1 QISLHSQGVA
11 GMNALNLLKKDHAS
25 IKSLFGRFDRASK
38 TDLDKRSDL
47 FEQIRR
53 ELQIHSRAEEEI
65 FYPALKAL
73 NGEGHGLVS
82 QAIKDHKEVDQL
94 LMQISRLNRTNKT
107 FDEKFEALAESVD
120 HHVDEEEGEIFRFAE
135 ENFSERELEDIG
147 RQIDER
153 KRFLDRQM

>member
-1 QISLHSQGVA
+1 
-11 GMNALNLLKKDHAS
+11 MNALNLLKKDHAS

-38 TDLDKRSDL
+38 TDLDKRIDL

-73 NGEGHGLVS
+73 NGEGRSLVS
-82 QAIKDHKEVDQL
+82 QAIKDHRDIDQL
-94 LMQISRLNRTNKT
+94 LMQISRLNRTDKN
-107 FDEKFEALAESVD
+107 FDERFEVLAESVD

-135 ENFSERELEDIG
+135 ENFSEQELEEIG
-147 RQIDER
+147 RQIEER
-153 KRFLDRQM
+153 KRILDRQMAA